1 MNAIPMIYA
10 KNIQFQVAIE
20 FVILGFDEGELK
32 LLAKDRNTEH
42 DVGKWSLISGE
53 LEEDENL
60 NQAAARILKQLTGLS
75 SIHLEQLYT

>member
-1 MNAIPMIYA
+1 
-10 KNIQFQVAIE
+10 
-20 FVILGFDEGELK
+20 